1 MNVRTHLSEE
11 QLDDVLMGDAAVEA
25 AGHLM
30 ECAACQA
37 RVTAMEAPIAS
48 FAAVSL
54 AWSERQSATTSP
66 RIMGSP
72 GSAWPQRASWALAA
86 TCLLL
91 IGLAIPMGRHEEH
104 GNQAVAAN
112 EPRQTE
118 TAKASAPEQ
127 VVATQVSNSIDTVKV
142 RAVAVAS
149 NSSPDAQIA
158 RDNQMLQ
165 AIDRELDASMQS
177 PSEAFGPMAV
187 GGRPNGHGR
196 NAPAP
201 SWD

>member
-1 MNVRTHLSEE
+1 MNNFRTHLSEE

-25 AGHLM
+25 AGHLV
-30 ECAACQA
+30 ECTACQA
-37 RVTAMEAPIAS
+37 RVAEMAAPIAS

-54 AWSERQSATTSP
+54 AWSERQSATTFP
-66 RIMGSP
+66 RVVGAT

-91 IGLAIPMGRHEEH
+91 IGFAIPMARHEER
-104 GNQAVAAN
+104 GSRTVAAT
-112 EPRQTE
+112 EPRQT
-118 TAKASAPEQ
+118 ARVSAAGQ
-127 VVATQVSNSIDTVKV
+127 IAAAQVSNLKG
-142 RAVAVAS
+142 RVAVVAATD
-149 NSSPDAQIA
+149 SSPDAQIA
-158 RDNQMLQ
+158 QDNRMLR
-165 AIDRELDASMQS
+165 AIDRELDASVQS